1 MNKIQ
6 NIALVVNQQQLYH
19 KYIVIQLQITTM
31 KSLHL
36 AWDRKTD
43 IKIQVTKGHNM
54 FSAKEI
60 YRKLLRIL
68 SNL

>member
-36 AWDRKTD
+36 AWDRKAD
-43 IKIQVTKGHNM
+43 IKIQVLKGHNM
-54 FSAKEI
+54 FSAKKI